1 MHHQH
6 DPMATLLAPVPA
18 VTFANRYQGS
28 QGVVMHQ
35 HDGIELVLVLR
46 GRCRIHVGDQAL
58 AAGAGELFVLP
69 ARVPHDQEDHGEVET
84 LYVEFTAPARQFSE
98 RPRVLPVPLGSW
110 AATWIKQLVA
120 LDREPVP
127 PPVRSGLAL
136 ALVAHLNHLESRD
149 EAHRAMPPGVVA
161 ALRLMEEDLRADL
174 AMDDLARASGLS
186 ASHLAALFRRH
197 LGCAP
202 MAWLQRQRLELACRL
217 LRNAYMSVAEVAA
230 ACGYQDA
237 NYFARL
243 FRQCRGCSPN
253 AWRRRKA

>member
-1 MHHQH
+1 
-6 DPMATLLAPVPA
+6 MATMLAPVPA

-28 QGVVMHQ
+28 RGVVMHE
-35 HDGIELVLVLR
+35 HAGIELVLVLR
-46 GRCRIHVGDQAL
+46 GRCRIHVGGEVL
-58 AAGAGELFVLP
+58 SAGAGELFVLP
-69 ARVPHDQEDHGEVET
+69 ATVPHDQEDHGEVET
-84 LYVEFTAPARQFSE
+84 LYVEFTVSAHHFSE

-110 AATWIKQLVA
+110 AAIWIKQLVA

-136 ALVAHLNHLESRD
+136 ALIAHLDHLERRD

-161 ALRLMEEDLRADL
+161 ALRLMEADLRAELTVDG
-174 AMDDLARASGLS
+174 LARASGLS
-186 ASHLAALFRRH
+186 ASHLTALFRRH

-230 ACGYQDA
+230 ACGYPDA

-243 FRQCRGCSPN
+243 FRQSHGCSPR
-253 AWRRRKA
+253 AWRKR